1 MYEQYSLFNVSFEN
15 LYLILRRKDICLEAD
30 FIIESMWLLHLLF
43 EDRLHLSACVVFIM
57 SKTVLSILS
66 SVISS
71 ICVFEMS
78 ITSVFLGIKSY

>member
-30 FIIESMWLLHLLF
+30 FIIVSMWLLHLLF
-43 EDRLHLSACVVFIM
+43 EDKITPKCLCVFTM

-66 SVISS
+66 SMVSS

-78 ITSVFLGIKSY
+78 ITSVFFWD